1 MSNSDDLLG
10 KADALLQRYRAT
22 GKAAAEDIPVLTEVV
37 AESGA
42 RPRAPGGPATEPPK
56 STLDELEQRLRKS
69 VLDALGPNVVSSLEE
84 PLRTM
89 IEERLRRA
97 LGAVADQV
105 RADVEALVRDAVT
118 RAVEQEI
125 SRLRGPSQGNRP

>member
-1 MSNSDDLLG
+1 MSKSDDRPG
-10 KADALLQRYRAT
+10 GTDALLQRTRST
-22 GKAAAEDIPVLTEVV
+22 GKPAPEDIPVLTEVV

-42 RPRAPGGPATEPPK
+42 RAAGGPATEPPPK
-56 STLDELEQRLRKS
+56 STLTELEQRLRKS
-69 VLDALGPNVVSSLEE
+69 VLDALGPNVVNSLEE
-84 PLRTM
+84 PLRAM

-105 RADVEALVRDAVT
+105 KADVEALVRDAVA

-125 SRLRGPSQGNRP
+125 ARLRDPSRGN

>member
-1 MSNSDDLLG
+1 
-10 KADALLQRYRAT
+10 
-22 GKAAAEDIPVLTEVV
+22 
-37 AESGA
+37 
-42 RPRAPGGPATEPPK
+42 
-56 STLDELEQRLRKS
+56 
-69 VLDALGPNVVSSLEE
+69 
-84 PLRTM
+84 M

-125 SRLRGPSQGNRP
+125 SRLRGPSRGNRP

>member
-1 MSNSDDLLG
+1 MSDDLLK
-10 KADALLQRYRAT
+10 KADALLQRYHPA
-22 GKAAAEDIPVLTEVV
+22 GKPGSEEIPVLTEVV

-42 RPRAPGGPATEPPK
+42 RPRAAGGPATEPPPK

-125 SRLRGPSQGNRP
+125 SRLREPSRGNRP